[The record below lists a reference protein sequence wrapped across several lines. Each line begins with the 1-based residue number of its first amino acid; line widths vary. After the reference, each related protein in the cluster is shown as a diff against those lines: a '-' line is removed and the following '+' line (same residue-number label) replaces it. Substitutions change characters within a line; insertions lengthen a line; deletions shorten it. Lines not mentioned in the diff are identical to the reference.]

1 MLLELQVKKNLPEDR
16 GGNRSLQ
23 QISHPLIQ
31 EVNFHHN
38 DQSAK
43 SAYIPFF
50 CPIFPEQED
59 FKPGCL
65 QVSHTSFVFFL
76 KKKLFWKPNLR
87 LMFEEIIF
95 LMTW

>member
-1 MLLELQVKKNLPEDR
+1 MLLELLVKKNLPEDR
-16 GGNRSLQ
+16 GGNRSLR

-76 KKKLFWKPNLR
+76 KKKLFWKPNVR

>member
-1 MLLELQVKKNLPEDR
+1 MELLVKKNLPEDR
-16 GGNRSLQ
+16 GGNRSLR
-23 QISHPLIQ
+23 QISHLLIQ

-76 KKKLFWKPNLR
+76 KKKKT
-87 LMFEEIIF
+87 F
-95 LMTW
+95 LKTKFKADV